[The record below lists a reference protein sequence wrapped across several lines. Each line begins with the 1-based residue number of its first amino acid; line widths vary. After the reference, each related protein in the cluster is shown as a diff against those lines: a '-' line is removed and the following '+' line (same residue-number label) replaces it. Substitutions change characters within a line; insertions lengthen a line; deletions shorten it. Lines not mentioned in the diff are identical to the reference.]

1 LSIESAIVDAIVAK
15 VAAVPG
21 ITTVA
26 FDEVKISFDDFQE
39 TELPAV
45 QIWDNGQI
53 IKHENRRVRVDWAMS
68 LELIMKS
75 DIAGVVIQKD
85 LFEKRR
91 EIQLTLFA
99 RPNLDIPG
107 VIHMVYVG
115 NISDLHFLKPYYI
128 ARLDIIVQYYDELV
142 GTC

>member
-1 LSIESAIVDAIVAK
+1 MSIESAIVDAIVAK